1 MLEKF
6 IKNIVEKEGR
16 ITVVELPVV
25 SISVNPYQPRRNFDE
40 EKLRGLA
47 QSIKELGV
55 IQPVIVRRLGSG
67 YELITGERRLRASKI
82 AGMKTIP
89 SIIRVINDQDMI
101 EITFIENLQRE
112 QLDDIEK
119 AEAYGQLLRD
129 KHDNIENI
137 AERVGKDVST
147 IKKKLWMLQ
156 LPHVVRKAMSLN
168 LIDTAHAR
176 LISKLSTQT
185 QQIEM
190 LERICREKIDLEQL
204 RNILS
209 ESGISLDEEP
219 VVPEQYLKNMA
230 DGKFPDNGIE
240 LMEMCLGLIRDF
252 VATMRAKGADIDISE
267 TFTKSSLSLYLNFH
281 FDETAGNKMLGKGD

>member
-16 ITVVELPVV
+16 ITVVELPVI

-40 EKLRGLA
+40 EKLRGLS

-55 IQPVIVRRLGSG
+55 IQPIIVRRLGSG
-67 YELITGERRLRASKI
+67 YELVTGERRLRASKI

-112 QLDDIEK
+112 QLDDVEK

-129 KHDNIENI
+129 KNDDIENI

-176 LISKLSTQT
+176 LISRLETQT

-190 LERICREKIDLEQL
+190 LERICREKINPDELQK
-204 RNILS
+204 ILL
-209 ESGISLDEEP
+209 ESGISTYEEQMLP
-219 VVPEQYLKNMA
+219 DQNLKTIA
-230 DGKFPDNGIE
+230 DGKFPDGSVE

-267 TFTKSSLSLYLNFH
+267 TFSESALSLHINFN
-281 FDETAGNKMLGKGD
+281 FAETVGK